1 MQNIKKQYLPHLSL
15 SKEKRK
21 ICSWY
26 LPFFINQAF
35 NSINSKVFCLLVDD
49 LILKD
54 GMETICHG
62 K

>member
-15 SKEKRK
+15 SKEKYVAGIFLSLSIK
-21 ICSWY
+21 HST
-26 LPFFINQAF
+26 L
-35 NSINSKVFCLLVDD
+35 INSKVFCLFVDD

-54 GMETICHG
+54 GLETICHG

>member
-15 SKEKRK
+15 SKYKRK

-26 LPFFINQAF
+26 LPFFINQTF
-35 NSINSKVFCLLVDD
+35 NSINFKVFCLFVND
-49 LILKD
+49 LISRD
-54 GMETICHG
+54 GMETICHS